1 MERRRSFRWLITSAT
16 LGLLSGI
23 VVGILPVPRFA
34 TIESTVVFDREG
46 NLLAGQVAPDGQW
59 RFGTPAAIPER
70 YRRALLMFED
80 ERFLL
85 HPGVDPI
92 AIVRATVANVRHA
105 HVVSGASTLTM
116 QVARMAR
123 NAPTRNLGD
132 KIIEAALALRT
143 EWSLSKDEIL
153 ALYATHAPFGGNI
166 VGLEA
171 AAWRYFGRPP
181 EDLTWAE
188 AATLAVLPNSPA
200 VMHPGRN
207 RAALTA
213 KRDRLLRRLAADGA
227 FDTGTLAL
235 ALAEPIP
242 DRPRALSQL
251 APHLLSHLHQR
262 GRGRTRATIDT
273 ALQAETGTVLTRHQQ
288 TLAARG
294 IHNLAALIVNNS
306 SGAIVAYHGNV
317 ISDGHHEDQVNMVE
331 SPRSTGSLLKPFI
344 YEALLSS
351 GDLLP
356 EQLVADAP
364 IVVGGFKPENFGKAF
379 DGAVPASEA
388 LSRSLNIP
396 AVLELQNLGIAAF
409 LAHLRG
415 LGVTTLSDRD
425 ETYGLSLALGGA
437 SGTLREMAGLYVALA
452 RSALG
457 IANPVVTPWVEEGE
471 APVLHSDPMAHS
483 AAYLTLEALRTG
495 LRADGEDG
503 AVPLGSGRM
512 IAWKTGTSQGHR
524 DAWAIGVT
532 RGYTVAVWAGNADG
546 EGRNGLT
553 GKLAAGPVM
562 FELFDHLPTERW
574 FDPPASLATVKVCS
588 QSGMKASENCAHTR
602 MQATAPAGVNSM
614 PCTFCHTLTLA
625 ADRDEQVHSDCAAV
639 ASMRRTPWFVLPPD
653 QEVIYRQNHPE
664 YRALPRWR
672 SDCHPADG
680 VERGTLAI
688 LRPAPGGKV
697 VIPLD
702 LDGQRGE
709 TIFSATHRD
718 TSARVFWHLDSTFL
732 GTTEGQ
738 HKLAVSPDPG
748 PHMLTLVDEHGDRVE
763 RRFEILAVNQR
774 VTLR

>member
-1 MERRRSFRWLITSAT
+1 MKRRRPARWIWAAAA
-16 LGLLSGI
+16 LGLLAGLA
-23 VVGILPVPRFA
+23 VGLLSVPRF
-34 TIESTVVFDREG
+34 TTVQSTVVFDREG
-46 NLLAGQVAPDGQW
+46 NLLAGRVSPDGQW
-59 RFGTPAAIPER
+59 RFGVPAAIPVR

-116 QVARMAR
+116 QVVRMAR
-123 NAPTRNLGD
+123 HAPTRNLSD

-166 VGLEA
+166 LGLEA
-171 AAWRYFGRPP
+171 ASWRYFGRPP

-207 RAALTA
+207 RGALTA

-227 FDTGTLAL
+227 FDAETLAL

-242 DRPRALSQL
+242 DKPRALPQI
-251 APHLLSHLHQR
+251 APHLLSHLNQQ
-262 GRGRTRATIDT
+262 GRGATRTTID
-273 ALQAETGTVLTRHQQ
+273 AVLQLESGTVLTRHQQ

-294 IHNLAALIVNNS
+294 VHNLAALIVDNATGS
-306 SGAIVAYHGNV
+306 IVAYHGNV
-317 ISDGHHEDQVNMVE
+317 MADGHHEDQVNMVD

-351 GDLLP
+351 GELLP
-356 EQLVADAP
+356 EQLVADVP
-364 IVVGGFKPENFGKAF
+364 TTFGGFAPENFGKTF

-396 AVLELQNLGIAAF
+396 AVIELQELGVAAF
-409 LAHLRG
+409 LSHLRG
-415 LGVTTLSDRD
+415 LGVTTLTAPD

-437 SGTLREMAGLYVALA
+437 SGTLRELAGLYASLA
-452 RSALG
+452 RAAMG
-457 IANPVVTPWVEEGE
+457 IENPVITPSVE
-471 APVLHSDPMAHS
+471 ASDARVRSTSVMDSA
-483 AAYLTLEALRTG
+483 AAYLTVEALRTG
-495 LRADGEDG
+495 HRSDGEEG
-503 AVPLGSGRM
+503 VVPLGSGR
-512 IAWKTGTSQGHR
+512 IIGWKTGTSQGHR

-562 FELFDHLPTERW
+562 FELFELLPVERW
-574 FDPPASLATVKVCS
+574 FAPPASIEKVEVCAH
-588 QSGMKASENCAHTR
+588 SGMKASENCEHTR
-602 MQATAPAGVNSM
+602 MQASTSAGVNSM
-614 PCTFCHTLTLA
+614 PCTFCHTITLA
-625 ADRDEQVHSDCAAV
+625 SDRDERVHSDCARV
-639 ASMRRTPWFVLPPD
+639 ASMRRKSWFVLPPE
-653 QEVIYRQNHPE
+653 QEIVYRQNHPE
-664 YRALPRWR
+664 YRSLPRWKAGC
-672 SDCHPADG
+672 SPVEG
-680 VERGTLAI
+680 VEAGTLAI

-697 VIPLD
+697 IVPLD
-702 LDGQRGE
+702 LDGHRGE
-709 TIFSATHRD
+709 TIFSASHRD
-718 TSARVFWHLDSTFL
+718 TAARVFWHLDSTFL
-732 GTTEGQ
+732 GATERL
-738 HKLAVSPDPG
+738 HKLAVSPEPG
-748 PHMLTLVDEHGDRVE
+748 PHVLTLVDEHGERVE
-763 RRFEILAVNQR
+763 RRFEILRN
-774 VTLR
+774 